1 MVYPEGRSSVR
12 FEKLVEG
19 LQDYEKARLLLEEW
33 GADPA
38 KARELET
45 LKAAIAAFTYD
56 EIAANGPE
64 PALRRLRTL
73 LAVGTK

>member
-1 MVYPEGRSSVR
+1 M
-12 FEKLVEG
+12 VEG

-33 GADPA
+33 AAASGSDPA
-38 KARELET
+38 AARRLEA
-45 LKAAIAAFTYD
+45 LKAAIAAFTYE

-73 LAVGTK
+73 LNSGV